1 MEMPLKSHPDVAFRI
16 IDIIFSILGILVCF
30 PILALGFGLAFI
42 DTGKPIFKQRR
53 VGINDTVFLL
63 FKLRTMKIDTVEAPT
78 HTTSIDQIS
87 SIGAFL
93 RQTKIDEIPQ
103 LINVI
108 LGDMSLVGPRPCL
121 VLQHELRTLRA
132 SAEVNTVR
140 PGITGLAQ
148 LNNIDMSNPK
158 KLVDTESEMIKN
170 FNLKTYLK
178 ILRSTLVKVI
188 LLQLEALP
196 KCK

>member
-1 MEMPLKSHPDVAFRI
+1 MEMPQKTHTDFPFRI
-16 IDIIFSILGILVCF
+16 IDVVLSILGISICF
-30 PILALGFGLAFI
+30 PLLVLGFGLAFI
-42 DTGKPIFKQRR
+42 DTGKPLFKQRR
-53 VGINDTVFLL
+53 IGINDTVFML

-78 HTTSIDQIS
+78 HTTPVDQIS

-93 RQTKIDEIPQ
+93 RRTKIDELPQ

-121 VLQHELRTLRA
+121 ILQHELRTLRA
-132 SAEVNTVR
+132 LAGLNTVR

-158 KLVDTESEMIKN
+158 QLVDTESVMIKN
-170 FNLKTYLK
+170 FNLRLYLK
-178 ILRSTLVKVI
+178 ILWTTLVKVI
-188 LLQLEALP
+188 LLRLEP
-196 KCK
+196 V